1 MGRQTRHRQRKPL
14 LQGFLSRKTACSSL
28 SPGGGGALGY
38 YYFLYPVLENASE
51 MDTRSKSGA
60 SKSRPRWAAH
70 IRIGNVW
77 EYPPPR
83 EFKTQDPKNHFCLL
97 LTLRSNKGL
106 GVGLPSHPRPPHR
119 ALCFAVF
126 YCTVVSRS
134 KIETIRKKACLLTCL
149 KSYLYSH

>member
-14 LQGFLSRKTACSSL
+14 LHGFLSRKTACSSL
-28 SPGGGGALGY
+28 SPGGVGALGY

-51 MDTRSKSGA
+51 MDTRSKS
-60 SKSRPRWAAH
+60 RPRWAAH
-70 IRIGNVW
+70 IRISNVW
-77 EYPPPR
+77 EYPPR
-83 EFKTQDPKNHFCLL
+83 EFKTQDPENHFCLL

-134 KIETIRKKACLLTCL
+134 KIKTIRKKARLLTCL